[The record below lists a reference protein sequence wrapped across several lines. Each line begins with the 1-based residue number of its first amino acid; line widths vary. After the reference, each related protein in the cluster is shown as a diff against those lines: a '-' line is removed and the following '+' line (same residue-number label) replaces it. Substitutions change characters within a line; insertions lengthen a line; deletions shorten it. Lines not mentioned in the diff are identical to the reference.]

1 MYSRLDLRL
10 KPERIAYHPD
20 LVLSGRKEGT
30 SSFHRLGTDLMDLQ
44 RLVADY
50 RLHLSERNLYIRALL
65 RVRDQGFAPGFIASS
80 ILAQQFFSRELDD
93 FRRNPLPEALS
104 AARGKAARELKERF
118 GIEQRCLREAPAIKR
133 SKVKPKL

>member
-1 MYSRLDLRL
+1 
-10 KPERIAYHPD
+10 
-20 LVLSGRKEGT
+20 
-30 SSFHRLGTDLMDLQ
+30 MDLQ

-118 GIEQRCLREAPAIKR
+118 GIEPQATPKKQTRKSDGVKR
-133 SKVKPKL
+133 KL